1 MNAKKFKYNSSNC
14 ALHTRHTFD
23 TMLRDGLG
31 HFFLTFVRL
40 MEGRGSLKLF
50 VQSPIRTNTFQKGAS
65 ITLLCLTSIDPTSG
79 GELKCFCTITEI

>member
-23 TMLRDGLG
+23 TMRRDGLG
-31 HFFLTFVRL
+31 HYYPTFARLTG
-40 MEGRGSLKLF
+40 GRGSLKLF
-50 VQSPIRTNTFQKGAS
+50 GQCPLRTNTFQKGAS
-65 ITLLCLTSIDPTSG
+65 ITLLGLTSIDPTSG